1 MSQSPVEKLNEIK
14 EEELRLRDEKI
25 AKGEDVEN
33 TDNSLVNEK
42 KGSYSVTPSD
52 KNRSHKGAIG
62 IDRDATNI

>member
-25 AKGEDVEN
+25 ARGESVEIA
-33 TDNSLVNEK
+33 DGSLLNEK

-62 IDRDATNI
+62 IDRDPTDI